1 MMSCNY
7 QNIYDLCAN
16 KYSYQY
22 TNVIFNGVTCV
33 ADSGNLSPV
42 IRTDKDNGN
51 QEIINQY
58 STSNIDHCDSSN
70 ESESISSWDCYQQH
84 RQAGGSIEQPPLE
97 TFRLAQDNHIISS
110 YNDALNNGITISIN
124 NNNILLDASLD
135 KQTYYRSMVTM
146 YQMLYNE
153 DVDSTMPSFMD
164 KNHIS
169 YNLNYNDINNLFQTY
184 FRQVIYYKN
193 LKELLLN
200 RIKNATNI
208 VDIQSVIWDTSIPI
222 ADNNQTPV
230 NISASNM
237 TPTCPYLEA
246 PQNIPTPCS
255 DTIIYIMQ
263 TQNSLPNGGYLYSC
277 DGNFNRFYMPG
288 AGFLDEFPIDC
299 PSGCTRIQTYDYSCP
314 GPNWPPQWDVWLEFA
329 HCAPA

>member
-1 MMSCNY
+1 MSCNY

-22 TNVIFNGVTCV
+22 NNVIFDGVTCV
-33 ADSGNLSPV
+33 ADTGNLSPV
-42 IRTDKDNGN
+42 IRIDKDNGN

-58 STSNIDHCDSSN
+58 STSNIDHCDFSD
-70 ESESISSWDCYQQH
+70 ESESISSWDCYQQY
-84 RQAGGSIEQPPLE
+84 RQAGGMIGEPQLE
-97 TFRLAQDNHIISS
+97 AFKLAQDNHIISS
-110 YNDALNNGITISIN
+110 YNNTLNNGITILIN
-124 NNNILLDASLD
+124 NNNIVLDASLD
-135 KQTYYRSMVTM
+135 KQIYYRSMVVM

-153 DVDSTMPSFMD
+153 DVDSTMPPFTD
-164 KNHIS
+164 KNNIS
-169 YNLNYNDINNLFQTY
+169 HNLSYNDINNLFQAY

-208 VDIQSVIWDTSIPI
+208 IDIQSIIWDISIPI
-222 ADNNQTPV
+222 GDNNQTPS
-230 NISASNM
+230 NIFASNM

-255 DTIIYIMQ
+255 DTVFFILHTQ
-263 TQNSLPNGGYLYSC
+263 TGSQNNCNGV
-277 DGNFNRFYMPG
+277 NFNRYYMPSTDPNMG
-288 AGFLDEFPIDC
+288 SWINC
-299 PSGCTRIQTYDYSCP
+299 PAGCTRVNTFDYSCG
-314 GPNWPPQWDVWLEFA
+314 GPNWPPSWDTWIEVA